1 MAVVSRLV
9 RALWIEI
16 QRLEVGSTYV
26 DYTSLLLTSKY
37 SIIPS
42 VTKKIYLKGKG
53 KAAMAKDIN
62 IQDLINKINKFRE
75 ERDWRKFHNPKDLS
89 ISISLEASELLE
101 LFQWKSS
108 EEAVENN
115 LDRMKDEIADI
126 FIYLLML
133 SDDLGLDLFSAVTEK
148 MNKNNGKY
156 PKELCKGKRDKYTAY
171 LE

>member
-1 MAVVSRLV
+1 
-9 RALWIEI
+9 
-16 QRLEVGSTYV
+16 
-26 DYTSLLLTSKY
+26 
-37 SIIPS
+37 
-42 VTKKIYLKGKG
+42 
-53 KAAMAKDIN
+53 MAKDIN

-89 ISISLEASELLE
+89 ISISLVASELLE

-171 LE
+171 LEWKLNIKFHYYIACLKTVGLTMGWFDGYWSLVRRTKCE

>member
-1 MAVVSRLV
+1 M
-9 RALWIEI
+9 WIEI

-53 KAAMAKDIN
+53 KASMAKDIN

-108 EEAVENN
+108 EEAVVNN
-115 LDRMKDEIADI
+115 LDRMKDEIARS
-126 FIYLLML
+126 FQCGY
-133 SDDLGLDLFSAVTEK
+133 
-148 MNKNNGKY
+148 
-156 PKELCKGKRDKYTAY
+156 
-171 LE
+171 

>member
-1 MAVVSRLV
+1 
-9 RALWIEI
+9 
-16 QRLEVGSTYV
+16 
-26 DYTSLLLTSKY
+26 
-37 SIIPS
+37 
-42 VTKKIYLKGKG
+42 
-53 KAAMAKDIN
+53 MAKDIN

-75 ERDWRKFHNPKDLS
+75 GKRLEKVSHPKDLS
-89 ISISLEASELLE
+89 ISILLEASELLE

-133 SDDLGLDLFSAVTEK
+133 SDDLGLIFSVRLLKK

>member
-1 MAVVSRLV
+1 
-9 RALWIEI
+9 
-16 QRLEVGSTYV
+16 
-26 DYTSLLLTSKY
+26 
-37 SIIPS
+37 
-42 VTKKIYLKGKG
+42 
-53 KAAMAKDIN
+53 MAKDIN

-115 LDRMKDEIADI
+115 LDRMKDEIPDI
-126 FIYLLML
+126 FMYLLML